1 MLESCGVWL
10 LGVHAVGSLGA
21 GWFPWADVHGCLLVV
36 VGVGF
41 RLLVE
46 NYIVDASILTA
57 AMCDAVWCCVLW
69 WLVVSLKFKFFLDSL
84 LNVFSDQIAKGKRWM
99 PWHLE
104 PKKDVVICDKPRG
117 ADKRALIRGFPNGG
131 TRLDLI

>member
-1 MLESCGVWL
+1 MGPWGPVGF
-10 LGVHAVGSLGA
+10 LGLMFMAA
-21 GWFPWADVHGCLLVV
+21 WLVV

-84 LNVFSDQIAKGKRWM
+84 LLS
-99 PWHLE
+99 
-104 PKKDVVICDKPRG
+104 
-117 ADKRALIRGFPNGG
+117 LIH
-131 TRLDLI
+131 I

>member
-1 MLESCGVWL
+1 MGPWGPVGF
-10 LGVHAVGSLGA
+10 LGLMFMAA
-21 GWFPWADVHGCLLVV
+21 WLVV

-84 LNVFSDQIAKGKRWM
+84 LNVF
-99 PWHLE
+99 L
-104 PKKDVVICDKPRG
+104 VIKLL
-117 ADKRALIRGFPNGG
+117 RANGG
-131 TRLDLI
+131 CLGIWSRRRT

>member
-57 AMCDAVWCCVLW
+57 AILHLFGCGVV
-69 WLVVSLKFKFFLDSL
+69 VVSSFFEVQ
-84 LNVFSDQIAKGKRWM
+84 VFS
-99 PWHLE
+99 
-104 PKKDVVICDKPRG
+104 
-117 ADKRALIRGFPNGG
+117 
-131 TRLDLI
+131 

>member
-1 MLESCGVWL
+1 MFMAAW
-10 LGVHAVGSLGA
+10 
-21 GWFPWADVHGCLLVV
+21 LVV

-57 AMCDAVWCCVLW
+57 AMLHLFGCG
-69 WLVVSLKFKFFLDSL
+69 VVVVGSFFEVQVFLDSL